1 MFDVQVGI
9 AERAAMMLK
18 PGGEMV
24 YSTCSIDPCE
34 NEAVVAELLRRCPWM
49 ELEIIN
55 SESISDLNY
64 RQGLSQ
70 WVSLTRTEGL

>member
-24 YSTCSIDPCE
+24 YSTCSIDPVRMKRLWL
-34 NEAVVAELLRRCPWM
+34 NYFDGAWM

-64 RQGLSQ
+64 RRG
-70 WVSLTRTEGL
+70 